1 MARWQASAL
10 SAALLLLLW
19 QGLAWTG
26 VWPRYVFPWP
36 EDVVLTLWRLVATRE
51 LAVAL
56 LHTLKRIS
64 LGFALSASGGLLLG
78 LCMARSRTLS
88 DILGP
93 MVQGLQSM
101 PSICWYP
108 LAILWFGWNERALLF
123 VTVSGALFAIA
134 AATESGVRNIPP
146 SYVRAAATMGARGWQ
161 LYSRVVLPAALP
173 SLLTGMRLGWSFAWR
188 SLMAA
193 ELLFLNLGFGHLLA
207 MGRDLADAAQVMA
220 VIVVI
225 LGMGVLV
232 DRACFSRVERAVRR
246 RFGYEM
252 SA

>member
-1 MARWQASAL
+1 MARWQATAI

-19 QGLAWTG
+19 QGMAWMG
-26 VWPRYVFPWP
+26 SWPRYVFPWP
-36 EDVVLTLWRLVATRE
+36 EDVILTLWRLLTTRE

-64 LGFALSASGGLLLG
+64 LGFVLSATGGLLLG

-88 DILGP
+88 DLLGP
-93 MVQGLQSM
+93 VVQGLQSM

-108 LAILWFGWNERALLF
+108 LAVLWIGWNEGALLF
-123 VTVSGALFAIA
+123 VTISGALFAIA

-146 SYVRAAATMGARGWQ
+146 GYVRAAATMGARGWQ

-207 MGRDLADAAQVMA
+207 MGRDLGDAAQVMA

-225 LGMGVLV
+225 LAVGVLV
-232 DRACFSRVERAVRR
+232 DRACFSRAERAVRR
-246 RFGYEM
+246 RFGYEL